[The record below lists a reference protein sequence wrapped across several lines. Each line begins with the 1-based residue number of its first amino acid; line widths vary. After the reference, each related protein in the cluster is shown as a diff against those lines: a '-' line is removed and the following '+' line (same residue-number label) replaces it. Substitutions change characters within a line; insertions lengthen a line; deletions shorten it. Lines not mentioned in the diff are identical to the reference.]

1 MYLFFFI
8 FLQKEVYYKVE
19 NNNLLQ
25 IVTGQLRVCV
35 RLKTHV

>member
-35 RLKTHV
+35 RL